1 MRAERFDC
9 DSAKKWGAPGA
20 AGAPQELCDAH
31 VKNYSTDSEPVK
43 VQSFEPHLLF
53 RDYETKSAADLKSV
67 GARKYAQHPST
78 DVWCCAYALDDGPV
92 QIWKSGDPVPPEFV
106 EAAKN
111 SNWQVVAFND
121 AFERAMETHI
131 LGPRYGWP
139 TIPIERHRCLQASAS
154 ALALPASLAGVAG
167 ALGLA
172 EEKDE
177 AGKRLMRE
185 MARPRRPKPRRGPER
200 PTLARRC

>member
-1 MRAERFDC
+1 MPGKIGARARPRRPC
-9 DSAKKWGAPGA
+9 DDG
-20 AGAPQELCDAH
+20 
-31 VKNYSTDSEPVK
+31 NRI
-43 VQSFEPHLLF
+43 LLF

-92 QIWKSGDPVPPEFV
+92 QIWKPGDPVPPEFV

-111 SNWQVVAFND
+111 SNWQVVAFNA

-139 TIPIERHRCLQASAS
+139 TIPIERHRCLQLRPWPLPCRLRSAASPARS
-154 ALALPASLAGVAG
+154 AWRRRKMKPASG
-167 ALGLA
+167 
-172 EEKDE
+172 
-177 AGKRLMRE
+177 
-185 MARPRRPKPRRGPER
+185 
-200 PTLARRC
+200 